1 MQRIKEKDLTKIV
14 TEVLR
19 KAGSEEAEAAMVAK
33 HLVLSD
39 LCGHESHGVGM
50 IPYYLQYISQGIL
63 NPNTPAKLIKDE
75 DAILV
80 FDGQRGYGQ
89 RTAHEAMEKAISKCK
104 EKGFAVMALRNAQ
117 HIGRVGTYGEQ
128 SIKAG
133 LVSIHFVNVIDH
145 DPIVVPFGGRDA
157 RYATNPVCM
166 AMPGTENTAPVL
178 LDMATSKIPI
188 GKARVAMEAGKQLAD
203 DQLLDPEGNPTNDPS
218 FVFSEPK
225 GALIPFGLHKGYGI
239 ALFCELLAGVLTGGG
254 TIQPENERLNG
265 IVNNMLAFLVDP
277 KRLVDHQ
284 WMCHEIDA
292 IVSFVKESPPRDPD
306 NPVMVA
312 GDPERKSLAERRK
325 NGIPVD
331 PVTLE
336 GILAGG
342 ETVGIERSEL
352 ESYIS

>member
-1 MQRIKEKDLTKIV
+1 M
-14 TEVLR
+14 
-19 KAGSEEAEAAMVAK
+19 
-33 HLVLSD
+33 
-39 LCGHESHGVGM
+39 
-50 IPYYLQYISQGIL
+50 
-63 NPNTPAKLIKDE
+63 
-75 DAILV
+75 AI
-80 FDGQRGYGQ
+80 
-89 RTAHEAMEKAISKCK
+89 
-104 EKGFAVMALRNAQ
+104 RNAQ
-117 HIGRVGTYGEQ
+117 HMGRIGAYGEL
-128 SIKAG
+128 SIQAG
-133 LVSIHFVNVIDH
+133 LVSLHFVNVFDH
-145 DPIVVPFGGRDA
+145 DPIVVPHGGRDA

-166 AMPGTENTAPVL
+166 AMPGTENTAPIL

-188 GKARVAMEAGKQLAD
+188 GKARVAMEAGKPLAD
-203 DQLLDPEGNPTNDPS
+203 DQLLDPAGNPTNDPS
-218 FVFSEPK
+218 FVFSDPR

-265 IVNNMLAFLVDP
+265 IGNNMLAFLVDP

-284 WMCHEIDA
+284 WMCREIDA
-292 IVSFVKESPPRDPD
+292 MVSFVKESPPQDP
-306 NPVMVA
+306 NEPVMVA